1 MRNSNRLG
9 CLEEIIVSKAE
20 DRHIL
25 SPGELEAF
33 LAAHP
38 QWLAVGEPEGLVL
51 RRRFPFARYT
61 AGLGFV
67 VAAAEHAEAVDHHP
81 DLTLGWRVV
90 TASLTTHVSKGVS
103 RLDLDMAETLD
114 RLYPDHL

>member
-1 MRNSNRLG
+1 M
-9 CLEEIIVSKAE
+9 SKSLA
-20 DRHIL
+20 RKIL

-38 QWLAVGEPEGLVL
+38 QWIATGEPEGLVL
-51 RRRFPFARYT
+51 RRRFPFASYT

-90 TASLTTHVSKGVS
+90 TATLTTHVSQGVS
-103 RLDLDMAETLD
+103 RMDLDLAEALD

>member
-1 MRNSNRLG
+1 
-9 CLEEIIVSKAE
+9 VSKAK
-20 DRHIL
+20 DRQIL

-33 LAAHP
+33 LQAHP
-38 QWLAVGEPEGLVL
+38 AWVAVGEPDGLVL
-51 RRRFPFARYT
+51 RRRFPFASYT

-90 TASLTTHVSKGVS
+90 TATLTTHVSKGVS
-103 RLDLDMAETLD
+103 RMDLDMAKALD
-114 RLYPDHL
+114 QLYPEHL

>member
-1 MRNSNRLG
+1 M
-9 CLEEIIVSKAE
+9 SKAK
-20 DRHIL
+20 DRQIL

-33 LAAHP
+33 LEAHP
-38 QWLAVGEPEGLVL
+38 AWVALGEPDGLVL
-51 RRRFPFARYT
+51 RRRFPFASYT

-90 TASLTTHVSKGVS
+90 LATLTTHVSKGVS
-103 RLDLDMAETLD
+103 RMDLDMAEALD
-114 RLYPDHL
+114 RMYPDHL

>member
-1 MRNSNRLG
+1 M
-9 CLEEIIVSKAE
+9 SKAQ
-20 DRHIL
+20 DRQIL

-38 QWLAVGEPEGLVL
+38 QWLATGEPEGLVL
-51 RRRFPFARYT
+51 RRRFPFASYT

-90 TASLTTHVSKGVS
+90 LATLTTHVSQGVS
-103 RLDLDMAETLD
+103 RLDLDMAEALD

>member
-1 MRNSNRLG
+1 M
-9 CLEEIIVSKAE
+9 SKSEA
-20 DRHIL
+20 RKIL

-38 QWLAVGEPEGLVL
+38 QWIATGEPEGLVL
-51 RRRFPFARYT
+51 RRRFPFASYM

-90 TASLTTHVSKGVS
+90 TATLTTHVSQGVS
-103 RLDLDMAETLD
+103 RMDLDLAEALD

>member
-1 MRNSNRLG
+1 M
-9 CLEEIIVSKAE
+9 SKSEA
-20 DRHIL
+20 RKLL
-25 SPGELEAF
+25 SPGDLEAF

-38 QWLAVGEPEGLVL
+38 QWVATGEPEGLVL
-51 RRRFPFARYT
+51 RRRYPFASYT

-67 VAAAEHAEAVDHHP
+67 VAAAEHAEKVDHHP

-90 TASLTTHVSKGVS
+90 MATLTTHVSQGVS
-103 RLDLDMAETLD
+103 RMDLDLAEALD

>member
-1 MRNSNRLG
+1 M
-9 CLEEIIVSKAE
+9 SKSEA
-20 DRHIL
+20 RKIL

-33 LAAHP
+33 LGAHP
-38 QWLAVGEPEGLVL
+38 QWIATGEPEGLVL
-51 RRRFPFARYT
+51 RRRFPFASYT

-90 TASLTTHVSKGVS
+90 TATLTTHVSQGVS
-103 RLDLDMAETLD
+103 RMDLDMAEALD

>member
-1 MRNSNRLG
+1 M
-9 CLEEIIVSKAE
+9 SKAK
-20 DRHIL
+20 DRQIL

-33 LAAHP
+33 LQAHP
-38 QWLAVGEPEGLVL
+38 AWVAVGEPDGLVL
-51 RRRFPFARYT
+51 RRRFPFASYT

-90 TASLTTHVSKGVS
+90 TATLTTHVSKGVS
-103 RLDLDMAETLD
+103 RMDLGMAEALD
-114 RLYPDHL
+114 RLYPEHL

>member
-1 MRNSNRLG
+1 M
-9 CLEEIIVSKAE
+9 SKAK
-20 DRHIL
+20 DRQIL

-33 LAAHP
+33 LQAHP
-38 QWLAVGEPEGLVL
+38 AWVAVGEPDGLVL
-51 RRRFPFARYT
+51 RRRFPFASYT

-90 TASLTTHVSKGVS
+90 TATLTTHVSKGVS
-103 RLDLDMAETLD
+103 RMDLDMAKALD
-114 RLYPDHL
+114 QLYPEHL